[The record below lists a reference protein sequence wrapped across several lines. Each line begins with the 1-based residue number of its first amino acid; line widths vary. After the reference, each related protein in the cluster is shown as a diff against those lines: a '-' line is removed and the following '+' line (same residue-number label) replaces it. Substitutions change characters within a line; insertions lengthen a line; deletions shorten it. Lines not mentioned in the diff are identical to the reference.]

1 MRAFFSQLREALRAT
16 PDSAFVARRLFFTN
30 SIDGIVSAIGVNV
43 GAFDVGVRPLSMAL
57 AILGGSIA
65 FGVAAG
71 FLGALLSERAER
83 IREVRDL
90 ERALGGS
97 LRGSVYWRA
106 ALVVPVYVAFW
117 SSLGILLFPL
127 LVASPYFL
135 SHWGLLGILEAYV
148 LSNVLAVLALSFVG
162 ALLSRVSGES
172 PLLSSLRA
180 VLLGLG
186 ALLLVYSIKRVL
198 IGLAV

>member
-1 MRAFFSQLREALRAT
+1 MY
-16 PDSAFVARRLFFTN
+16 VARRLFFTN
-30 SIDGIVSAIGVNV
+30 SIDGIISAIGVNV
-43 GAFDVGVRPLSMAL
+43 GAFDESARPLSLAL
-57 AILGGSIA
+57 AIVGGSIA
-65 FGVAAG
+65 FGVGAG

-83 IREVRDL
+83 VRELREM

-135 SHWGLLGILEAYV
+135 SHLGLLGLWEAYL
-148 LSNVLAVLALSFVG
+148 LSNALAVLALSLVG

-172 PLLSSLRA
+172 PLLSSLRV
-180 VLLGLG
+180 VLIGLG

-198 IGLAV
+198 IALTA